1 MKKWLISKIPTWV
14 LRYLVWRN
22 HRLYNAGHSRNI
34 LRYWAAV
41 ELARR
46 EPPVL
51 GPEKPVGFPEWLAK
65 DPESYG
71 YKDEPD
77 RERSC
82 SIVDQDNQITAWI
95 FHPDIMS
102 RVGEKVLKDGRIYDI
117 TEAGLVP
124 YTGEKDD

>member
-1 MKKWLISKIPTWV
+1 MDTKMSLIVNDHVP
-14 LRYLVWRN
+14 
-22 HRLYNAGHSRNI
+22 
-34 LRYWAAV
+34 
-41 ELARR
+41 
-46 EPPVL
+46 
-51 GPEKPVGFPEWLAK
+51 
-65 DPESYG
+65 YG